1 MIDMQVG
8 LLTLLKEFDA
18 ICRKHGITYYLEGG
32 SLLGAVRHK
41 GFLPWDDD
49 VDLSITRDNF
59 KKLLSVIDQEL
70 PENRELYCYERYPNY
85 LRDTVKYTNLD
96 TTVLF
101 RNHILDGNAA
111 GQHIDLFI
119 LDPVPSDPALQEE
132 YKKYATIYSELLTPV
147 YVLSNDIGNYVDEY
161 NQYLQMME
169 EKGRDHVLNMLREK
183 LFTYEDSDDCDTYLL
198 RWGNRHIFYPKEWFG
213 TPVELTF
220 EDGSFPAPSQ
230 YFRFLRRQFGDTWMI
245 VPDVAHQE
253 DHSTF
258 DNYNV
263 PCKTFIADYSPF
275 IDYEEYRKD
284 NIIRKQHNLELLKA
298 KLQMQKNDAQH
309 QFIMQDI
316 ALARITSA
324 LTEEA
329 QELLAQ
335 EDYVALTEYFKPYYS
350 AQLASNCMEH
360 GLVITVDESVLYAC
374 TLSLVMCGQLG
385 QAEKLINANNGG
397 TGRVKDVA
405 EMICDVR
412 GCLIASEES
421 RYSDAKVLAEKWG
434 EKFPLQ
440 KNLAVFRIQQGI
452 REKDDPNELM
462 GRVETLLERYPD
474 SDELMFLMGELLTAL
489 ENHEEADI
497 WYRRCKDITRN
508 GLILM
513 ALPELPPLEEELE
526 ADEISEEE
534 GCLP

>member
-1 MIDMQVG
+1 MN
-8 LLTLLKEFDA
+8 A
-18 ICRKHGITYYLEGG
+18 IL
-32 SLLGAVRHK
+32 
-41 GFLPWDDD
+41 
-49 VDLSITRDNF
+49 
-59 KKLLSVIDQEL
+59 
-70 PENRELYCYERYPNY
+70 
-85 LRDTVKYTNLD
+85 
-96 TTVLF
+96 
-101 RNHILDGNAA
+101 
-111 GQHIDLFI
+111 
-119 LDPVPSDPALQEE
+119 
-132 YKKYATIYSELLTPV
+132 
-147 YVLSNDIGNYVDEY
+147 
-161 NQYLQMME
+161 
-169 EKGRDHVLNMLREK
+169 
-183 LFTYEDSDDCDTYLL
+183 
-198 RWGNRHIFYPKEWFG
+198 
-213 TPVELTF
+213 
-220 EDGSFPAPSQ
+220 
-230 YFRFLRRQFGDTWMI
+230 
-245 VPDVAHQE
+245 
-253 DHSTF
+253 
-258 DNYNV
+258 
-263 PCKTFIADYSPF
+263 
-275 IDYEEYRKD
+275 
-284 NIIRKQHNLELLKA
+284 
-298 KLQMQKNDAQH
+298 
-309 QFIMQDI
+309 
-316 ALARITSA
+316 
-324 LTEEA
+324 
-329 QELLAQ
+329 
-335 EDYVALTEYFKPYYS
+335 
-350 AQLASNCMEH
+350 
-360 GLVITVDESVLYAC
+360 
-374 TLSLVMCGQLG
+374 